1 MTPWPMFPA
10 TIGGLCIAALLA
22 ACTREQV
29 APEPGASAVELRGA
43 LEQRALLQSEYQRIR

>member
-1 MTPWPMFPA
+1 MFPA

-22 ACTREQV
+22 GCIREPA
-29 APEPGASAVELRGA
+29 APEPGANAHDASAVELRGP